1 MELAKNKPNRTGE
14 RQSMRHEPEKPHEP
28 EVGDSTFI
36 YTPLPERAQTTLCTI
51 SPSYSLLK
59 ANGYIECI
67 SIQAGPKVNDMEY
80 LK

>member
-14 RQSMRHEPEKPHEP
+14 TRSMGHEPEKPHEP

-36 YTPLPERAQTTLCTI
+36 YSPLPERAQTTLCTI
-51 SPSYSLLK
+51 PPSYSLLK
-59 ANGYIECI
+59 VNGYIECI
-67 SIQAGPKVNDMEY
+67 LIQAGPKVNDMEH